1 MMNYTATYS
10 NGQDAGRFPCKVQFH
25 RSGISISYTS
35 TEGELKNVLWE
46 PQLLHPN
53 MSSEGTKHQLTY
65 GNFPYQTLQVM
76 DEGFPAALQQLYPEL
91 KLKPNRQF
99 AIMSVN
105 YPLLLGALAVLIG
118 LVALVWWVL
127 LPYAG
132 KKVVE
137 AIPVEYEIE
146 LGETMYASAIQE
158 YEVNA
163 EAGKALTTFIHHF
176 VDTSVYPVKVDV
188 VKQNE
193 LNAFAMP
200 GGHIIVYDSILR
212 SMESYEELAGLLA
225 HEYSHVALRHSTRNI
240 VSQMSVTV
248 LLSVIFGGNDA
259 LGDFVLHNAAQLKQL
274 HYSRTLEEEA
284 DTHGFTLL
292 REKHISPEGMI
303 TLFEKFKKIE
313 HQAPEFFSTH
323 PLPDTRITHLKEQ
336 LQKNNTTYKQ
346 QPHLQELFLQI
357 KKSL

>member
-1 MMNYTATYS
+1 MNYTATYS
-10 NGQDAGRFPCKVQFH
+10 NGHDAGRFPCKAQFL
-25 RSGISISYTS
+25 RSGIHISYTS
-35 TEGELKNVLWE
+35 AQGELKNVVWE

-53 MSSEGTKHQLTY
+53 LSSEGTKHQLTY
-65 GNFPYQTLQVM
+65 GNFPYQTLQVT
-76 DEGFPAALQQLYPEL
+76 DKEFPATLQQLYPEL
-91 KLKPNRQF
+91 QLKPNRQF

-105 YPLLLGALAVLIG
+105 YPLLLGALTVILG

-132 KKVVE
+132 NKVVE

-146 LGETMYASAIQE
+146 LGETMYASAIKE

-163 EAGKALTTFIHHF
+163 EAGKVLTTFIHRF

-212 SMESYEELAGLLA
+212 SMENYEELAGLLA
-225 HEYSHVALRHSTRNI
+225 HEYAHVALRHSTRNI

-248 LLSVIFGGNDA
+248 LLSVFFGGNDA

-284 DTHGFTLL
+284 DTRGFALL
-292 REKHISPEGMI
+292 REKNISPTGMI

-323 PLPDTRITHLKEQ
+323 PLPDTRITYLKEL
-336 LQKNNTTYKQ
+336 LQKNSKAYTP
-346 QPHLQELFLQI
+346 QPELQELFMQI